1 MTQDQ
6 FETLLA
12 RHGNE
17 IFGFCC
23 HITGNRNSAED
34 LYQDAVLK
42 AFELLGRIDG
52 SSQNSL
58 KSARNY
64 IIGIAVKLNCN
75 LMRKK
80 SLKDSFLVPDGESL
94 LGNAMDGSDIV
105 RDTERKNVY
114 SKLREIIAGLPEKL
128 RNVVYM
134 YYYAEM
140 PVADISQQLD
150 IPQGTVKSRLNKA
163 RKEIKKKMEVFYN
176 E

>member
-1 MTQDQ
+1 MTQEQ

-12 RHGNE
+12 RHGDE

-23 HITGNRNSAED
+23 HITGSRSNAED

-52 SSQNSL
+52 ISRNGL
-58 KSARNY
+58 KQARNY
-64 IIGIAVKLNCN
+64 VIGIAVKLNCN
-75 LMRKK
+75 QSRRTTRNSKL
-80 SLKDSFLVPDGESL
+80 FVADGESL
-94 LGNAMDGSDIV
+94 LGIAMDDSDII
-105 RDTERKNVY
+105 RDTEQKTVY
-114 SKLREIIAGLPEKL
+114 RELRAVIGGLPERL

-140 PVADISQQLD
+140 PVADIAQQLE

-163 RKEIKKKMEVFYN
+163 RKEIKKKMEELYH

>member
-23 HITGNRNSAED
+23 HITGSRNNAED

-52 SSQNSL
+52 SSKNGL
-58 KSARNY
+58 RSARNY

-80 SLKDSFLVPDGESL
+80 SLKDSFFVSDGESL
-94 LGNAMDGSDIV
+94 LGNAVDGSDIV
-105 RDTERKNVY
+105 RDTERKNVHME
-114 SKLREIIAGLPEKL
+114 LREIIAGLPERL

-140 PVADISQQLD
+140 SVADISQQLE
-150 IPQGTVKSRLNKA
+150 IPQGTVKSRLSKA
-163 RKEIKKKMEVFYN
+163 RKEIKKKMEELYN